1 MEKEKSKE
9 KKCAIFF
16 VDDDIDDREFFCE
29 ALEDV
34 GGDIQMKLL
43 AGGEA
48 LFKELR
54 SGKPLPDIVFLDFLC
69 P

>member
-1 MEKEKSKE
+1 
-9 KKCAIFF
+9 
-16 VDDDIDDREFFCE
+16 
-29 ALEDV
+29 
-34 GGDIQMKLL
+34 MKLL